1 MCHRWTVS
9 STEFDADKLFPGK
22 FFISTVLDV
31 LESKKKMT
39 GHMRRRYIQRAAMA
53 GIIIAIFYVIDYT
66 MIGAFDSIGDDQQFH
81 VIGKL
86 LGSLT
91 FGWALVFIYYSKS
104 ELLTSNMMIVAIGTY
119 YRRITPLL
127 ILRILVFCYVGN
139 IIGGLLIALLL
150 RGSTLGG
157 GRDARRDEP
166 CG

>member
-1 MCHRWTVS
+1 MIDYS
-9 STEFDADKLFPGK
+9 
-22 FFISTVLDV
+22 
-31 LESKKKMT
+31 
-39 GHMRRRYIQRAAMA
+39 
-53 GIIIAIFYVIDYT
+53 IIA
-66 MIGAFDSIGDDQQFH
+66 AFDSLGDEPEQFH